1 MEATEWRLPDLTD
14 ALSRLSR
21 AKLFIDPLLLGMSG
35 AFVME
40 SADPVLRAGA
50 EKLKREYD
58 ADPQAKALVRD
69 GLFGPHPSNDE
80 LVYVAIDEFLICTA
94 IYLSHDINGTVDV
107 DQGIAQMTVN
117 DVTAF
122 IERNGLLM
130 LCQCH
135 AAIVGLENNQAVAY
149 YGRLSVKDFLSGAK
163 HRPWA
168 TKSLPHE
175 LELSNH
181 LGFYETFSE
190 DDTEYVRL
198 TDKGFDRMHQIRSMM
213 EHSGYIASRLR
224 AMYLAQFDDS
234 QDWDGML
241 REICPTLIDER
252 RKFLDFLSL
261 QASTEVLELGCGT
274 GEFTFTAGLCDAVG
288 ENGFVTATDPSVG
301 MLRRAQAKQ
310 DALGAKRVALEAAMA
325 ESIPFSDSEFDA
337 VVGVSFLQF
346 TEMDAA
352 MKEMVRV
359 SRNGATVGIFQPI
372 AATSFTP
379 VYREWFQ
386 VFFDLAKRS
395 GSESPPS
402 YLPGVVDLTQLFERY
417 SLHSI
422 ETKVCT
428 VPVMLKTPETV
439 VRFLLTTVGFFQKQM
454 MSIPWAAR
462 VELVSN
468 LVEKG
473 VEMCSR
479 YPLVDRTFPAS
490 VLFIKGIVQKA

>member
-1 MEATEWRLPDLTD
+1 MKATVWRLPDLTD

-35 AFVME
+35 AFIME

-58 ADPQAKALVRD
+58 ADAKMKAFIKEA
-69 GLFGPHPSNDE
+69 LFGPHPSTDE

-135 AAIVGLENNQAVAY
+135 AAIVGLENNQAVDY
-149 YGRLSVKDFLSGAK
+149 YGRLSVKDFLSGAR

-175 LELSNH
+175 LELSIH
-181 LGFYETFSE
+181 LGFYETVRE

-198 TDKGFDRMHQIRSMM
+198 TDKGRERMLQIRTMM
-213 EHSGYIASRLR
+213 EDSGYVMSRLR

-241 REICPTLIDER
+241 REMCPTLIDER
-252 RKFLDFLSL
+252 RNFLDFLAL
-261 QASTEVLELGCGT
+261 PDGAEALELGCGT

-310 DALGAKRVALEAAMA
+310 DAQGATRVALEAAMA

-359 SRNGATVGIFQPI
+359 SRSGAVVGIFQPI
-372 AATSFTP
+372 AAQSFTP
-379 VYREWFQ
+379 AYREWFQ
-386 VFFDLAKRS
+386 VFFDLAKHTGNEFPS
-395 GSESPPS
+395 S
-402 YLPGVVDLTQLFERY
+402 YLPRVVELTQLFERY
-417 SLHSI
+417 SLHQI
-422 ETKVCT
+422 EIQVIT
-428 VPVMLKTPETV
+428 VPVVLKTPETV
-439 VRFLLTTVGFFQKQM
+439 VRFLLTTVGYFQKQM

-468 LVEKG
+468 LVKKG
-473 VEMCSR
+473 AEVCSR
-479 YPLVDRTFPAS
+479 YSLADRTFPAS